1 MNVCEAQHVIGM
13 ERLPISGGRLRRDET
28 AYIVGAISGAHF
40 LSHIYL
46 LAFPP
51 LFPLLGSEFDLT
63 TTELGLLVTAIYIP
77 TLVLQI
83 PLGELVDRIGAKR
96 ILVGGLVVT
105 SLGITLA
112 GAATSYWMLLAFALL
127 SGVGQSVF
135 HPADY
140 AFLES
145 VTTESNQGKAFS
157 LHTFGGFAG
166 FAVAPMLLGGIGIRY
181 DWQLALF
188 VAGSL
193 GFLYAAVL
201 AVTAAPVYRRQI
213 HTRKPNG
220 GRDDGEI
227 VSELET
233 DNSSDER
240 TAKSE
245 STENPADEQ
254 TGSTESINPE
264 SAGPDPSESTD
275 TESTNPGSTLRQ
287 TAAQLLQPRL
297 LVVFVFYLLSM
308 MAIVALQSFT
318 TVFAVDSLGF
328 DDASANNVLTAYLV
342 GTAVG
347 VIAGGPLADRVPFQ
361 PVLVGA
367 FAIAAVGTVAAVA
380 IAPNMTFVVAAVIFA
395 FVGAAIGIALPSR
408 DTFATTMAEAGSTGK
423 SFGFFFT
430 GLSLGAVLS
439 PAVLGALIDV
449 TSVLVAFLV
458 VAGILLVAASVIVVV
473 SVFGLLEAP
482 SNDQNDASPR

>member
-1 MNVCEAQHVIGM
+1 M
-13 ERLPISGGRLRRDET
+13 ERSPTGRGRFRRDET

-51 LFPLLGSEFDLT
+51 LFPLLGAEFDLT
-63 TTELGLLVTAIYIP
+63 TGELGLLVTAIYIP

-166 FAVAPMLLGGIGIRY
+166 FAAAPVLLGGIGIRY

-213 HTRKPNG
+213 HTRETNG
-220 GRDDGEI
+220 GRDDGGI
-227 VSELET
+227 ASELET
-233 DNSSDER
+233 DNPIDER
-240 TAKSE
+240 T
-245 STENPADEQ
+245 
-254 TGSTESINPE
+254 TESDSSE
-264 SAGPDPSESTD
+264 PST
-275 TESTNPGSTLRQ
+275 TESTTPGSTLRQ

-367 FAIAAVGTVAAVA
+367 FAVAAVGTVAAVA
-380 IAPNMTFVVAAVIFA
+380 VAPNMTFVVAAVLFA

-473 SVFGLLEAP
+473 SVLGLLEGP

>member
-1 MNVCEAQHVIGM
+1 M
-13 ERLPISGGRLRRDET
+13 ERSPIGVGRLRRDET

-63 TTELGLLVTAIYIP
+63 TGELGLLVTAIYIP

-96 ILVGGLVVT
+96 ILIGGLVVT

-166 FAVAPMLLGGIGIRY
+166 FAAAPMLLGGIGIRY

-188 VAGSL
+188 VTGSL

-201 AVTAAPVYRRQI
+201 ALTAAPVYRRQI
-213 HTRKPNG
+213 HTRETNG
-220 GRDDGEI
+220 GRDDGEFA
-227 VSELET
+227 SELET
-233 DNSSDER
+233 ENPINER
-240 TAKSE
+240 T
-245 STENPADEQ
+245 
-254 TGSTESINPE
+254 TESG
-264 SAGPDPSESTD
+264 SSEPGD
-275 TESTNPGSTLRQ
+275 TESTTSGSTLRQ

-367 FAIAAVGTVAAVA
+367 FAIAAVGTVGAVA
-380 IAPNMTFVVAAVIFA
+380 VAPNMSFVVAAVIFA
-395 FVGAAIGIALPSR
+395 FVGVAIGIALPSR

-439 PAVLGALIDV
+439 PALLGALIDV

-473 SVFGLLEAP
+473 SVLGVLEGP
-482 SNDQNDASPR
+482 SNDREDASPR